1 MYTKL
6 FLFFLKLGTFSFG
19 GGYPMISYIF
29 QEGQREIG
37 LTLQEFS
44 DMTALELLA
53 SGPIIINSATY
64 AGYIKADIWGAV
76 VATAGV
82 TLPSFIITA
91 IVYKFMHAYSDNIYV
106 KNFMSAI
113 KLACGGILLS
123 AALILMESI
132 LFKNEFAW
140 ISLETVKWG
149 GIVIV
154 ILGIIG
160 QLKFKINPIL
170 IILISAVLGAFIF

>member
-6 FLFFLKLGTFSFG
+6 FLFFLKLGSLSFG

-29 QEGQREIG
+29 QEGHREIG
-37 LTLQEFS
+37 LTLQEFT
-44 DMTALELLA
+44 DMAALELLA

-64 AGYIKADIWGAV
+64 VGYIKTDIWGAV

-82 TLPSFIITA
+82 TLPSFIFTA
-91 IVYKFMHAYSDNIYV
+91 IVYKFLHAYSDNVYV

-123 AALILMESI
+123 AALVLMENI
-132 LFKNEFAW
+132 LFKEGFEG
-140 ISLETVKWG
+140 ISLDAVSWG

-154 ILGIIG
+154 ILGIVG

-170 IILISAVLGAFIF
+170 IILISMVLGAFIC